1 MALKQIKN
9 KIISTKK
16 TGQVTRA
23 MEAVSA
29 VKMRKSQDKAFLS
42 RPYIH
47 ATLRILS
54 QLANL
59 PDGLR
64 HPFAKQHLTGKTL
77 AVLVTSDKGL
87 VGSVNSAVLKK
98 CNQLPPDT
106 DFITLGRK
114 ATEYTNRR
122 SGKRLA
128 SYNNIYDAVAVA
140 DVLEISRTI
149 FDAYNTGRYQ
159 TVQVIYQNFISTF
172 WAGPDQAHHLA
183 AWRCRAALHDAGY

>member
-29 VKMRKSQDKAFLS
+29 VKMRKSQDRAFLS

-47 ATLRILS
+47 SALRILS
-54 QLANL
+54 QLANS

-64 HPFAKQHLTGKTL
+64 HPFAKQNPSGKTL

-98 CNQLPPDT
+98 CHQSPPDT
-106 DFITLGRK
+106 DFITLGKK
-114 ATEYTNRR
+114 ATEYSRRR

-128 SYNNIYDAVAVA
+128 SYTNISDTVEVA
-140 DVLEISRTI
+140 DVLELSLIHI
-149 FDAYNTGRYQ
+149 
-159 TVQVIYQNFISTF
+159 
-172 WAGPDQAHHLA
+172 
-183 AWRCRAALHDAGY
+183 